1 MSSSAFDLIAAT
13 SNAPLYLFGDHSSR
27 HIPPQFNNLGLSGDD
42 LTRHIAWDIG
52 TEAVIRTLAAHF
64 GCGAQLAAVSRLVI
78 DMNREPDA
86 PGLIPL
92 ITDGTLVPGNEALS
106 PTAREARRE
115 AYYTPYHQRLGETTR
130 HLKADTLV
138 ISVHSFT
145 PKPLTGEARATDIG
159 LLTKHDTASAKAFI
173 ASMSDVAP
181 DWAVDIN
188 LPYSAYDLNYTVDR
202 HIAPHGL
209 AHLAIEIRQDHLGT
223 ESKNA
228 AMSARLIQAITL
240 LLA

>member
-1 MSSSAFDLIAAT
+1 MSHAFSLISAT
-13 SNAPLYLFGDHSSR
+13 TNAPLYLFGDHSSR
-27 HIPPQFNNLGLSGDD
+27 HIPERFDNLGLSGDD

-52 TEAVIRTLAAHF
+52 TEAVIRALAAHF
-64 GCGAQLAAVSRLVI
+64 GCGAQLAGVSRLVI

-86 PGLIPL
+86 SGLIPL
-92 ITDGTLVPGNEALS
+92 VTDGTLVPGNEDLS
-106 PTAREARRE
+106 AAMRDARR
-115 AYYTPYHQRLGETTR
+115 ADYYTPYHQRLGETTR
-130 HLKADTLV
+130 HLPADTLV

-159 LLTKHDTASAKAFI
+159 LLTKHDMASAKAFT
-173 ASMSDVAP
+173 ASMARVAP
-181 DWAVDIN
+181 EWKVDIN

-209 AHLAIEIRQDHLGT
+209 SHLAIEMRQDHLGT

-228 AMSARLIQAITL
+228 RMSARLIEALTP